1 MEKQEYFFD
10 SKMIANLLI
19 ALALLL
25 SAAYYIRNAKEIE
38 DEVNTVIVSS
48 LKDVSNSLAEQE
60 TTRK

>member
-25 SAAYYIRNAKEIE
+25 SAAYYISNVKEIE

>member
-19 ALALLL
+19 ALTLLL
-25 SAAYYIRNAKEIE
+25 SAAYYISNAKEIE
-38 DEVNTVIVSS
+38 EEVNTVIVSS

>member
-19 ALALLL
+19 ALTLLL
-25 SAAYYIRNAKEIE
+25 SAAYYISNAKEIE

-60 TTRK
+60 TTKK

>member
-25 SAAYYIRNAKEIE
+25 SAAYYISNAKEIE

-48 LKDVSNSLAEQE
+48 FKDVSNSLAEQ
-60 TTRK
+60 

>member
-48 LKDVSNSLAEQE
+48 LKDFSNSLAEQE

>member
-19 ALALLL
+19 VLALLL
-25 SAAYYIRNAKEIE
+25 SAAYYISNAKEIE
-38 DEVNTVIVSS
+38 EEVNTVIVSS

>member
-19 ALALLL
+19 ALTLLL
-25 SAAYYIRNAKEIE
+25 SAAYYISNAKEIE

>member
-25 SAAYYIRNAKEIE
+25 SAAQYISNAKEIE

>member
-25 SAAYYIRNAKEIE
+25 SAAYYISNAKEIE

>member
-1 MEKQEYFFD
+1 MEKQEYIFD

-19 ALALLL
+19 ALTLLL
-25 SAAYYIRNAKEIE
+25 SAAYYISNAKEIE